1 MYFAATVFCLLIAG
15 NYAHKYKTGEC
26 PAVEPLTDFNM
37 KQVCVFVLVY
47 GVTFSSIL
55 FGMSVI

>member
-1 MYFAATVFCLLIAG
+1 MYIVATVFCLLIAG

-37 KQVCVFVLVY
+37 KQVCVYLVFVWHL
-47 GVTFSSIL
+47 GVK
-55 FGMSVI
+55 